1 MTKFTNLT
9 QVLVCEFKRKY
20 DTPILINMII
30 TVMFV
35 DRPYLGP
42 IIAGAVGKDVAIV
55 VEAASCDWL
64 IKLFRGFQLCASI
77 LIPETK
83 ATVRAH
89 CGQRA
94 VYWMES
100 NGIDLG

>member
-1 MTKFTNLT
+1 
-9 QVLVCEFKRKY
+9 
-20 DTPILINMII
+20 
-30 TVMFV
+30 MFV

-42 IIAGAVGKDVAIV
+42 IVAGAVSKDVAVV

-64 IKLFRGFQLCASI
+64 IKLLRGFQLCASI
-77 LIPETK
+77 FIPETK

-94 VYWMES
+94 VHWMES
-100 NGIDLG
+100 NSIDLGQKNPALVTPEAAYLCAQFNSADVSTSL